1 MEWTKYNVGTTR
13 DGKMLENP
21 TPPNLGQFILGRI
34 ADMVTELAENF
45 LVQICRW
52 REGQGFYGSA
62 SLNIAVVVVV
72 IFFGNGFLRVNTRD
86 SMT

>member
-1 MEWTKYNVGTTR
+1 
-13 DGKMLENP
+13 MLEQQGMGRCMK
-21 TPPNLGQFILGRI
+21 TQHPPNLGQFILGRI
-34 ADMVTELAENF
+34 ANMVTGLAENF

-86 SMT
+86 SMTKSC